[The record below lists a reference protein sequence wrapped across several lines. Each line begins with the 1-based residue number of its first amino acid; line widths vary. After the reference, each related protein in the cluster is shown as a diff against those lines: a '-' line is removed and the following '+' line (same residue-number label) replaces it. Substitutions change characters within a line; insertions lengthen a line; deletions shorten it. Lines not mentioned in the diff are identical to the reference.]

1 MGLGIGIIGEG
12 TRAQPTYAVT
22 GEEYNAMLKRKAAAK
37 AVAEAAQ
44 AQAKADADAV
54 SYANMHRTELGL
66 RYSVVRQGKGGS
78 NAVKSVRGQSLLC
91 KYTLSV
97 GGFPGDEVSAGL
109 NETICTPTTN
119 PSYRSGLSHQSI
131 VPDALQTWEKVDGST
146 GFMKPPGGF
155 GFYAGVGQAI
165 FLGQPVVGFDLTIMD
180 MVPGEARRVVRPTM
194 PMPKI
199 SQ

>member
-78 NAVKSVRGQSLLC
+78 NAVKPVRGQSLLC
-91 KYTLSV
+91 KDTLSV

-146 GFMKPPGGF
+146 GFMKPK
-155 GFYAGVGQAI
+155 
-165 FLGQPVVGFDLTIMD
+165 LGKST
-180 MVPGEARRVVRPTM
+180 
-194 PMPKI
+194 
-199 SQ
+199 SQNTCVT

>member
-12 TRAQPTYAVT
+12 TGAQPASAVT

-37 AVAEAAQ
+37 AATEAAQ
-44 AQAKADADAV
+44 AQAKTDADAAR
-54 SYANMHRTELGL
+54 YANMRRTELGL
-66 RYSVVRQGKGGS
+66 LYSVVRQGNGGN
-78 NAVKSVRGQSLLC
+78 NAVKPVRGQSLLC

-109 NETICTPTTN
+109 NEAICIPTTN
-119 PSYRSGLSHQSI
+119 PSYRSGLSHQPI
-131 VPDALQTWEKVDGST
+131 IPDALQTWEKVDGST
-146 GFMKPPGGF
+146 GFMKPPRGF
-155 GFYAGVGQAI
+155 GLYAGVGQAI

-194 PMPKI
+194 PMPKM
-199 SQ
+199 S